1 MQIRKPQLDASVIYV
16 CTYVCTCTLRAI
28 HYSGGK
34 HACETSL
41 CLPYA
46 YIESALF
53 II

>member
-1 MQIRKPQLDASVIYV
+1 MYV
-16 CTYVCTCTLRAI
+16 RTCTLHAT
-28 HYSGGK
+28 HYGGGK

-46 YIESALF
+46 YIESALL